1 MRYISLFIVFLALGL
16 AGCASSGKHL
26 PEAAMQ
32 DPAQG
37 ISVKSPEEME
47 ENGVKKVT
55 TFTSKMDPGLWTE
68 VVYGSGVW
76 PALART
82 PEGELKK
89 GYAYLSE
96 VNYWGDFLLRFVFAG
111 EEGISEDS
119 RILYFNRDAGWAYTL
134 RGEEVKVTKEEK
146 EDQQKV
152 QYDPEQMDDE
162 EYQQKLF
169 REFGMTL
176 AELDEFWRGYLR
188 NRGAQPP
195 SDLSSVQHI
204 KVGDNGDWKSFKKKI
219 VSKMKNKYKMGDE
232 QIRVSY
238 LPEKQFKE
246 VSSSI
251 PGFNGTDRFV
261 KKANL
266 PVAALPFTGTGMAVS
281 SGAKVL
287 STAVSAS
294 IDDDWSG
301 FYGRA
306 ETLRYKLAPNFRA
319 LCRIYKNLLR
329 QRDQKIRELQQ
340 QKQKA
345 SF

>member
-1 MRYISLFIVFLALGL
+1 MRYTSIFVVFLFLGL

-26 PEAAMQ
+26 PEVAMQ

-37 ISVKSPEEME
+37 VSVEAPEEME
-47 ENGVKKVT
+47 ENGVKEIT
-55 TFTSKMDPGLWTE
+55 TFTSRMDPGLWTE

-82 PEGELKK
+82 PQGELKK
-89 GYAYLSE
+89 GYAYLAE

-111 EEGISEDS
+111 EKGISEGS

-134 RGEEVKVTKEEK
+134 KGEEVQGEK
-146 EDQQKV
+146 IK
-152 QYDPEQMDDE
+152 YHPEQMNDA
-162 EYQQKLF
+162 EYQEKLF
-169 REFGMTL
+169 HEFGMTMV
-176 AELDEFWRGYLR
+176 ELDDFWRKYLR
-188 NRGAQPP
+188 ERGAQPP
-195 SDLSSVQHI
+195 SDLSCVQRI
-204 KVGDNGDWKSFKKKI
+204 KVGDNGDWKNFKKKI
-219 VSKMKNKYKMGDE
+219 VSRMQHKYKMGDE
-232 QIRVSY
+232 RIRVSY

-251 PGFNGTDRFV
+251 PGFDGTDRFV
-261 KKANL
+261 KRAKL
-266 PVAALPFTGTGMAVS
+266 PLVALPFTGVGAVAS
-281 SGAKVL
+281 SGASVL
-287 STAVSAS
+287 SSAVSAS

-306 ETLRYKLAPNFRA
+306 KSLRYELAPNFRA